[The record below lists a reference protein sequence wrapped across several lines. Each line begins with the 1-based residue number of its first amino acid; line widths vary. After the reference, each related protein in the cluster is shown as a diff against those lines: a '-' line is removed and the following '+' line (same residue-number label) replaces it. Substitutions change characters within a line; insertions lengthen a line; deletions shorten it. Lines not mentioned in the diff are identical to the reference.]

1 MIILIFVFA
10 AGLSLLSFWFANEGE
25 KYGKNGCLFLGIA
38 TGVCGCI
45 FAGLTLI
52 WFTVE
57 VQNVLQYKIIDEKI
71 AIYQEENE
79 KIENQIDALVKN
91 YMDYESATYA
101 EFKDKDAIT
110 LVTLYPELK
119 SDKLVEK
126 QLEIYNSNNKKIKKL
141 KTEKLDYSISLWL
154 ICFK

>member
-1 MIILIFVFA
+1 MIILIFVLA
-10 AGLSLLSFWFANEGE
+10 VGLSLLSFWFAACADE
-25 KYGKNGCLFLGIA
+25 KRKSGCCGLGVL
-38 TGVCGCI
+38 TGIVGCM
-45 FAGLTLI
+45 FAGAMLM
-52 WFTVE
+52 WFASE
-57 VQNVLQYKIIDEKI
+57 VPNALQCRVIDEKI

-110 LVTLYPELK
+110 LITLYPELK

>member
-1 MIILIFVFA
+1 
-10 AGLSLLSFWFANEGE
+10 
-25 KYGKNGCLFLGIA
+25 
-38 TGVCGCI
+38 
-45 FAGLTLI
+45 
-52 WFTVE
+52 
-57 VQNVLQYKIIDEKI
+57 
-71 AIYQEENE
+71 
-79 KIENQIDALVKN
+79 
-91 YMDYESATYA
+91 MDYESSTYA

>member
-1 MIILIFVFA
+1 MIILIFVLA
-10 AGLSLLSFWFANEGE
+10 VGLSMLSFWFANEGY
-25 KYGKNGCLFLGIA
+25 KYDNGVPDVLGVL
-38 TGVCGCI
+38 TGICGCI
-45 FAGLTLI
+45 FAGIMLI
-52 WFTVE
+52 WFADE
-57 VQNVLQYKIIDEKI
+57 VPKALQCRVIDEKI

-79 KIENQIDALVKN
+79 KIENQIDAIVKN
-91 YMDYESATYA
+91 YMDYESSTYA